1 MYDLKQIIQKY
12 ELNAKK
18 SLGQN
23 FILDTNL
30 LNKIAKT
37 ALAGVSFD
45 SLLEVGPGP
54 GGLTKALLEL
64 GDFQMTAIEK
74 DERCAKALSELSE
87 EYLNRL
93 TILNEDALDF
103 DESLL
108 GKNICVV
115 ANLPYNVSTI
125 LLTKW
130 LKKIHLFSGLTLMFQ
145 KEVADRLLADA
156 NDDAYGRLSVMTKWL
171 ADVSNLMIL
180 PPTVFSP
187 SPKVKSALVRI
198 TPKKNPASGFGFDTL
213 SKLTIATFS
222 GRRKMLRSSLKSL
235 ALDLQE
241 IEDICLTGNV
251 DPTMRAEQVS
261 VDSYCLM
268 AKWLEDKYARYNKS

>member
-23 FILDTNL
+23 FILDANL
-30 LNKIAKT
+30 LNKIART

-45 SLLEVGPGP
+45 VLLEVGPGP
-54 GGLTKALLEL
+54 GGLTKALLEQ
-64 GDFQMTAIEK
+64 GDFQITAVEK
-74 DERCAKALSELSE
+74 DDRCAKALAELSE
-87 EYLNRL
+87 EYPNRL
-93 TILNEDALDF
+93 NILNADALDF
-103 DESLL
+103 DESVL

-115 ANLPYNVSTI
+115 ANLPYNVSTV

-171 ADVSNLMIL
+171 TDVSNLMIL

-187 SPKVKSALVRI
+187 PPKVISALVRI
-198 TPKKNPASGFGFDTL
+198 TPKKNPATGFCFDTL
-213 SKLTIATFS
+213 SKLTMVAFS
-222 GRRKMLRSSLKSL
+222 GRRKMLRVSLKTL
-235 ALDLQE
+235 GLDTQE
-241 IEDICLTGNV
+241 IEQICEFSDV
-251 DPTMRAEQVS
+251 KPTMRAEQVS
-261 VDSYCLM
+261 VNSYCQM
-268 AKWLEDKYARYNKS
+268 AKWLEDKYARHNKY